1 MNHVIRQLKV
11 QLGVM
16 MLVPWL
22 AAAMP
27 LLPAAHAQNA
37 DMASLRKLALD
48 LVNEARAAENLPP
61 LELEKKLNEAA
72 QAHAADMLARDYYAH
87 ETPEGKTVSDRFQ
100 AVGGSK
106 WLLTAENIAKCDG
119 CDPPLTRDYVRQMQE
134 GWMNSPGHRANILR
148 KGLDTFGFGMT
159 VGSDGTLY
167 AVQNFAGAGTPQGA
181 GQGADLTP
189 VSPEEQAALAL
200 EKVNERR
207 KAAGVQPLKAS
218 EPLTKAARKLAP
230 DPGDPDFKV
239 RGGDDIYDALPKAE
253 QNNWS
258 SLTIQTASCGGCGVK
273 PVAADVEYFTGQ
285 WLAHKDYGAALTS
298 GDVTHMGFAMV
309 ANGKGQKL
317 GVGLIGTHR

>member
-1 MNHVIRQLKV
+1 MNHAIRHLKA

-16 MLVPWL
+16 MLVPLL

-27 LLPAAHAQNA
+27 LPPAAHAQNA
-37 DMASLRKLALD
+37 ELAALRKLALD
-48 LVNEARAAENLPP
+48 LVNAARAAENLPP

-72 QAHAADMLARDYYAH
+72 QAHAADMLARDFYAH

-167 AVQNFAGAGTPQGA
+167 AVQNFAGAGTPHGEGRA
-181 GQGADLTP
+181 ADLTS
-189 VSPEEQAALAL
+189 VSPEKQAALAL
-200 EKVNERR
+200 EQVNERR
-207 KAAGVQPLKAS
+207 KAAGAPPLKAS
-218 EPLTKAARKLAP
+218 EALTAAARKLAP
-230 DPGDPDFKV
+230 DPRDADFKV
-239 RGGDDIYDALPKAE
+239 RGGEDLYGALPKAE
-253 QNNWS
+253 QNNWA
-258 SLTIQTASCGGCGVK
+258 SLTILTASCGGCGVE
-273 PVAADVEYFTGQ
+273 PVAADVQYFAGQ

-298 GDVTHMGFAMV
+298 GDVTHMGFVMV
-309 ANGKGQKL
+309 ANGEGRKL
-317 GVGLIGTHR
+317 GVGLIGAHR